1 MAQGIHISDEDAAQL
16 REHVDRHDGMLLFD
30 DFIDAMSLFHDER
43 IEDHILAELDDPATR
58 LIRTLKITLAQGVLF
73 AVILV
78 LTFMTNLAKVCSTLG
93 LAVAAVPWFA
103 LALPPIGVAFAKTTE
118 RYRRSSRGCSSWR
131 SSASPSR
138 ARCRSTST

>member
-73 AVILV
+73 VVILV
-78 LTFMTNLAKVCSTLG
+78 LSFMTNLAKLMINLYLVSFCRKTVTDTYEFDVCKIVLI
-93 LAVAAVPWFA
+93 F
-103 LALPPIGVAFAKTTE
+103 
-118 RYRRSSRGCSSWR
+118 
-131 SSASPSR
+131 
-138 ARCRSTST
+138 

>member
-73 AVILV
+73 VVV
-78 LTFMTNLAKVCSTLG
+78 LALSFMTNLAKLMINLYLVS
-93 LAVAAVPWFA
+93 F
-103 LALPPIGVAFAKTTE
+103 LPKHCH
-118 RYRRSSRGCSSWR
+118 RHL
-131 SSASPSR
+131 
-138 ARCRSTST
+138 

>member
-73 AVILV
+73 VVILV
-78 LTFMTNLAKVCSTLG
+78 LSFMTNLAKLMINLYLVSF
-93 LAVAAVPWFA
+93 FA
-103 LALPPIGVAFAKTTE
+103 EALSQTPINLICAKLFSFLNIDCAE
-118 RYRRSSRGCSSWR
+118 LLFGGSFPGENGSLH
-131 SSASPSR
+131 
-138 ARCRSTST
+138 